1 MADHITQ
8 IRADYNAIE
17 DVSDE
22 AALRPLAIL
31 SITLA
36 RLLIG
41 ANVVEEDLEAAN
53 AAKEAATRALRD
65 KSTDQVTELRINYA
79 QLMGIAMGLPLQR
92 NAPNAPVRPGGTDPT
107 TLWRQQTRV
116 DVARNQGLSKLGAN
130 SSDGL
135 DTLVKLMEMW
145 HVSTDPSLFEP
156 KTIPD
161 FPEPLNVMAMFKLK
175 VASGANERARG
186 LLEQLIACNPD
197 WGWAD
202 FVAWAES
209 TTTTPIQRT
218 NRDIAAS
225 ISEISFD
232 WWAKHTAPDGR
243 QSTPA
248 IEFSRTM
255 RNACTDALSSPHSEL
270 VASAILD
277 KVDVSLRHL
286 LGPNM
291 ARVTNVLDLCKMI
304 ESIPRDSYQSHLAQ
318 HERIAGLATRA
329 DIRKEMTSGAGRATA
344 ADRGHSGTQQQGRSP
359 WAFDGFRSAPDPA
372 PKSHASLPAGL
383 QGSYFTSEDSRK
395 PEHLLGISYSRF
407 DDTSSGRRD
416 FALACTAYMKQ
427 NPPTTTKP
435 NSSAFPLTPG
445 TQAPGAFRSCDK
457 CGKEGH
463 ISRNCSG
470 SPVNE
475 VERRLRSLVRAD
487 SVLNRGPRNAQRTRM
502 VALLAEDDQ
511 LDMIDLY
518 ETLAQLPSTDNLEDQ
533 DFVDA

>member
-1 MADHITQ
+1 
-8 IRADYNAIE
+8 
-17 DVSDE
+17 
-22 AALRPLAIL
+22 
-31 SITLA
+31 
-36 RLLIG
+36 
-41 ANVVEEDLEAAN
+41 
-53 AAKEAATRALRD
+53 
-65 KSTDQVTELRINYA
+65 
-79 QLMGIAMGLPLQR
+79 
-92 NAPNAPVRPGGTDPT
+92 
-107 TLWRQQTRV
+107 
-116 DVARNQGLSKLGAN
+116 
-130 SSDGL
+130 
-135 DTLVKLMEMW
+135 
-145 HVSTDPSLFEP
+145 
-156 KTIPD
+156 
-161 FPEPLNVMAMFKLK
+161 MFKLK

-186 LLEQLIACNPD
+186 LLKQLIACNPD
-197 WGWAD
+197 WGWAE

-209 TTTTPIQRT
+209 TTTTPIQCT

-304 ESIPRDSYQSHLAQ
+304 ESIPQNPAEQRLST
-318 HERIAGLATRA
+318 E
-329 DIRKEMTSGAGRATA
+329 DIRELSNKG
-344 ADRGHSGTQQQGRSP
+344 
-359 WAFDGFRSAPDPA
+359 DGFRSALDPA
-372 PKSHASLPAGL
+372 PKSHVSPPAGL
-383 QGSYFTSEDSRK
+383 QGSYFTTEDMRK

-407 DDTSSGRRD
+407 DDTTAGRRD
-416 FALACTAYMKQ
+416 FTLACTAYMKQ
-427 NPPTTTKP
+427 NPPTSTKP

-487 SVLNRGPRNAQRTRM
+487 SVLSRGPRNAHRTRM

-518 ETLAQLPSTDNLEDQ
+518 ETLSQLPSTDNLEDQ
-533 DFVDA
+533 DFLDA

>member
-1 MADHITQ
+1 M
-8 IRADYNAIE
+8 
-17 DVSDE
+17 
-22 AALRPLAIL
+22 L
-31 SITLA
+31 ITLA

-53 AAKEAATRALRD
+53 AAEEAATRALPE
-65 KSTDQVTELRINYA
+65 KSID
-79 QLMGIAMGLPLQR
+79 QR
-92 NAPNAPVRPGGTDPT
+92 NAPNAPVQQGGTDPT

-130 SSDGL
+130 PSDGL

-145 HVSTDPSLFEP
+145 PVSTDPSLFEP
-156 KTIPD
+156 KTIPN
-161 FPEPLNVMAMFKLK
+161 FPEPLKILAIFKLK

-197 WGWAD
+197 WGWAE

-218 NRDIAAS
+218 NR
-225 ISEISFD
+225 
-232 WWAKHTAPDGR
+232 APDGR

-248 IEFSRTM
+248 IEFSHIM

-291 ARVTNVLDLCKMI
+291 ARVMNVLDLCKMI

-329 DIRKEMTSGAGRATA
+329 DIRKEMTSGSGRATA
-344 ADRGHSGTQQQGRSP
+344 V
-359 WAFDGFRSAPDPA
+359 FDGIRSAPEPA
-372 PKSHASLPAGL
+372 LKSHASPPVGL
-383 QGSYFTSEDSRK
+383 QGSYFTTEDMRK
-395 PEHLLGISYSRF
+395 PEHLLGISYSRL
-407 DDTSSGRRD
+407 DDTSAGRRD

-427 NPPTTTKP
+427 NPPTSTKL
-435 NSSAFPLTPG
+435 NSSAFP
-445 TQAPGAFRSCDK
+445 
-457 CGKEGH
+457 
-463 ISRNCSG
+463 
-470 SPVNE
+470 
-475 VERRLRSLVRAD
+475 
-487 SVLNRGPRNAQRTRM
+487 
-502 VALLAEDDQ
+502 
-511 LDMIDLY
+511 
-518 ETLAQLPSTDNLEDQ
+518 
-533 DFVDA
+533 